1 MAAVAHLNTT
11 VDTTDGT
18 SFASGSF
25 TPTAND
31 LLVVFVAAMG
41 TVAAAPTMT
50 DSQGLG
56 FTRITSF
63 LWNVSTAR
71 LYLFVA
77 DALAAASSMTVT
89 FDCTGDDATNCQ
101 IVVAG
106 VSGMTAVGS
115 AAVVQSSG
123 QHNGANGATP
133 APVFAGSCV
142 TTNPT
147 LGAVADTRNPAAETA
162 PTDWTELADT
172 GIDTPTGGLEYVK
185 RASGFTGTTITWG
198 AAAGNRWASLI
209 VELDAGGAAATPP
222 LIRPVVVSQAVQRA
236 ASR

>member
-31 LLVVFVAAMG
+31 LLVVFVAAQG

-115 AAVVQSSG
+115 TAVVQSSG
-123 QHNGANGATP
+123 QANGGIAATP

-147 LGAVADTRNPAAETA
+147 LGAVADTRNPAAETP
-162 PTDWTELADT
+162 PTSWTELADT
-172 GIDTPTGGLEYVK
+172 GVETAGLEYVK

-198 AAAGNRWASLI
+198 AAANNRWASLI

>member
-11 VDTTDGT
+11 VDATDGT
-18 SFASGSF
+18 SYASGAF

-31 LLVVFVAAMG
+31 LLVVFVAATG

-50 DSQGLG
+50 DSQALG
-56 FTRITSF
+56 FTLITSF

-89 FDCTGDDATNCQ
+89 FDCTGDAAVNCQ

-123 QHNGANGATP
+123 QHNGGNGATP

-147 LGAVADTRNPAAETA
+147 LGAVADTRNPAAETP
-162 PTDWTELADT
+162 PTNWTELADT
-172 GIDTPTGGLEYVK
+172 GVETSGLEYVH
-185 RASGFTGTTITWG
+185 RDSGFTGTTITWG
-198 AAAGNRWASLI
+198 AAANNRWASLI
-209 VELDAGGAAATPP
+209 VELDASAGAADETIIGHMSAEMQSFA
-222 LIRPVVVSQAVQRA
+222 VSL
-236 ASR
+236 SH